1 VLGKGNP
8 VRFAISETPKSGV
21 GGFTR
26 ITHVF
31 QESDNTFKSMTE
43 PTGLVSERGA
53 EQVSD
58 APATAETPPPTQSSQ
73 VTFTVYQGPPLDTIR
88 SLVASHFL
96 VKDAFIDQYGIPT
109 IQVAAEPPR
118 EKFRTLLKELA
129 QHNLIG
135 AIRGAGD
142 TLTVRVFPKPQRKG
156 SRKTLRAQGRP

>member
-1 VLGKGNP
+1 MHSKGKP
-8 VRFAISETPKSGV
+8 VGFEIRENTKSGV
-21 GGFTR
+21 GGFNR

-31 QESDNTFKSMTE
+31 KEPDNTFKWMTD

-109 IQVAAEPPR
+109 IQVAGEPSHQ
-118 EKFRTLLKELA
+118 KLRTLL
-129 QHNLIG
+129 
-135 AIRGAGD
+135 
-142 TLTVRVFPKPQRKG
+142 
-156 SRKTLRAQGRP
+156 